1 MLELSGAATKQG
13 ELWGHAVRDWVALME
28 PSSHPVWN
36 AVLDAAQVQPGTRFL
51 DAGCGAGGASLLA
64 LERGADVYGIDPSVN
79 LLTIA
84 RERMPKS
91 DFRIA
96 ELDDLPFPNGE
107 FDAAVAVNSMQ
118 YAVNPQVALHE
129 LGRVCR
135 ADGRVVVAVFSDPE
149 RCDMAHVYRAIRGLF
164 ERTPA
169 GAGPFELSAETALR
183 GLVDSVR
190 QVRFEAIGE
199 VDCPYECP
207 DIETAVRGLM
217 AAGGT
222 WRAVEIVGE
231 ARVREAV
238 RDVVKQF
245 QTSTG
250 DVRMLNRFRY
260 VVAIR
265 TAVV

>member
-1 MLELSGAATKQG
+1 
-13 ELWGHAVRDWVALME
+13 ME

-36 AVLDAAQVQPGTRFL
+36 AVLDAAQVKQGTRFL

-64 LERGADVYGIDPSVN
+64 LERGADVHGIDPAVS

-84 RERMPKS
+84 RERMPKA

-96 ELDDLPFPNGE
+96 EVEDLPFPNGE
-107 FDAAVAVNSMQ
+107 FDAAIAVNSMQ
-118 YAVNPQVALHE
+118 YAANPQVALHE

-135 ADGRVVVAVFSDPE
+135 GDGRVVVAVFSDPE
-149 RCDMAHVYRAIRGLF
+149 RCDMAHVYRAIRALF

-169 GAGPFELSAETALR
+169 GAGPFELSSESTLR
-183 GLVDSVR
+183 SLVDSVHEL
-190 QVRFEAIGE
+190 QFESIDE
-199 VDCPYECP
+199 VECPYVCP

-231 ARVREAV
+231 DRVRQAV
-238 RDVVKQF
+238 YESIRQF
-245 QTSTG
+245 QTGTG
-250 DVRMLNRFRY
+250 AVRMMNRFRY